1 MVVISAASLQL
12 SWTRL
17 VGSLKTYLGSSYLAP
32 EMVIALVNN
41 LNTSGRV
48 ETKANQMG
56 HQTSFIIAE
65 SEVSI

>member
-1 MVVISAASLQL
+1 MVGISAVSLQL

-32 EMVIALVNN
+32 EMIIGLLNN

-48 ETKANQMG
+48 KTKVNQMEN
-56 HQTSFIIAE
+56 QTSFIIAE